1 MLPGQK
7 EARILQALPRRLG
20 EEHSMLVKT
29 FKSLPRPE
37 PLRPGTRSESV
48 RDGGLTRLRLGVEPR
63 GGGYGTTALVE
74 ELRVGAPPRRR
85 SVGGHDEF
93 RRRPSPSETRI
104 GGLRQAV
111 NLQQSRSMTS
121 MARLAPIVTPSTTP
135 PLDSES
141 DRSHNSREE
150 LHYMFLAP
158 VPAGFRPGSGSRPG
172 SGQPRVLP
180 PLATQTLDSGLGSR
194 RPSNEQPGSLL
205 GSRLPSKEVH
215 FLEGCGGA
223 VASSTL
229 ALEEVEELFERQA
242 STSSASRKVA
252 WSPDGPSAERPA
264 WPTGCF
270 GDVEARG
277 APSDLAT
284 DAAAVG
290 CDAAVAARLPRQEA
304 PIEGGRSFED
314 VRQRRRGNAVG
325 VAVFERGELTKMREA
340 FRRFKGAD
348 MSEEVSLED
357 LPALFSYLGYLGAIE
372 DRVKGVAN
380 QVSEY
385 STFNF
390 AEFVEVAELY
400 SPQEPLTLLAAFN
413 AAAGVAVSSAA
424 PSPSSSSRSPAHGRA
439 RSPSKPSTAAGA
451 GPAATRGRSRSPTK
465 QPAAAGAD
473 AFAVAAASQAAAE
486 ILQSSGRVSRM
497 GLMKLMRDLGST
509 ARRAIVEEVLTECG
523 LPLEQELSWEAF
535 LHFVTAY
542 QSREGFSLEQVA
554 TAQRLFLEVA
564 GAKGL
569 PATLLADSL
578 VGFFGHHCVE
588 EAQRLAD
595 RIVGSALDEASDGE
609 SGGGGAAAPSPAKG
623 EGLSFHEF
631 MVCARTLRETLLDE
645 MWHEFSEADADG
657 DGLVTGEELA
667 RLVQPLLGISLVHD
681 SAIEFLADAGGSAEV
696 SSDVPVGQRPLDFDG
711 FLRLLDCCRLREGFT
726 RAEAKE
732 LAAVFRSFDAD
743 GSEEIESIE
752 LLGMLRCLGY
762 STGLETVHELV
773 KAVDVNNSGGLDL
786 GEFLKLMR
794 AHCEIEMQ
802 VGREVFNGRTGGSDE
817 LLAEHLPSALQD
829 FGWSLD
835 AAALSGVVR
844 EFGTPAS
851 LSFDD
856 FFKVAQRCRRLFAEG
871 RCRMAGFSVKEV
883 DFFEGL
889 FESSGTN
896 KHKWIDWA
904 GLERILGILGVL
916 MSNLDKRKE
925 VFETLEEA
933 RLKAREAGVDPAEL
947 GQPGDQAVLSLPL
960 ALHLIW
966 ALGHR
971 RERMTIEREMKAMEA
986 TMYSHADVSGFREV
1000 FFNILERGTPLP
1012 REEGGVEESPKKQ
1025 AVAPTMLRRAS
1036 APTLLESSAASA
1048 PPAAASSSSLAASAA
1063 KSAITRSMQSATR
1076 GEGLLNL
1083 RARLSGPLGGPTLS
1097 FIDVWEL
1104 LRFLGLKPT
1113 PEHRL
1118 QLVSM
1123 IRKFTAGA
1131 GAWANENEE
1140 VAPEVVGTVDP
1151 VRDVVDFAAF
1161 LRLMHWMS
1169 EVNFARV
1176 NEAVASILSITQ
1188 PHAALAGG
1196 GARGSLGGSSPSG
1209 AVSDA
1214 SAVAAGSNLPARG
1227 GVAQRHSHAKRRA
1240 SAC

>member
-1 MLPGQK
+1 
-7 EARILQALPRRLG
+7 
-20 EEHSMLVKT
+20 
-29 FKSLPRPE
+29 
-37 PLRPGTRSESV
+37 
-48 RDGGLTRLRLGVEPR
+48 
-63 GGGYGTTALVE
+63 
-74 ELRVGAPPRRR
+74 
-85 SVGGHDEF
+85 
-93 RRRPSPSETRI
+93 
-104 GGLRQAV
+104 
-111 NLQQSRSMTS
+111 
-121 MARLAPIVTPSTTP
+121 
-135 PLDSES
+135 
-141 DRSHNSREE
+141 
-150 LHYMFLAP
+150 
-158 VPAGFRPGSGSRPG
+158 
-172 SGQPRVLP
+172 
-180 PLATQTLDSGLGSR
+180 
-194 RPSNEQPGSLL
+194 
-205 GSRLPSKEVH
+205 
-215 FLEGCGGA
+215 
-223 VASSTL
+223 
-229 ALEEVEELFERQA
+229 
-242 STSSASRKVA
+242 
-252 WSPDGPSAERPA
+252 
-264 WPTGCF
+264 
-270 GDVEARG
+270 
-277 APSDLAT
+277 
-284 DAAAVG
+284 
-290 CDAAVAARLPRQEA
+290 
-304 PIEGGRSFED
+304 
-314 VRQRRRGNAVG
+314 
-325 VAVFERGELTKMREA
+325 
-340 FRRFKGAD
+340 
-348 MSEEVSLED
+348 
-357 LPALFSYLGYLGAIE
+357 
-372 DRVKGVAN
+372 
-380 QVSEY
+380 
-385 STFNF
+385 
-390 AEFVEVAELY
+390 
-400 SPQEPLTLLAAFN
+400 
-413 AAAGVAVSSAA
+413 
-424 PSPSSSSRSPAHGRA
+424 
-439 RSPSKPSTAAGA
+439 
-451 GPAATRGRSRSPTK
+451 
-465 QPAAAGAD
+465 
-473 AFAVAAASQAAAE
+473 
-486 ILQSSGRVSRM
+486 
-497 GLMKLMRDLGST
+497 MKLMRDLGST

-535 LHFVTAY
+535 LHFATAY

-569 PATLLADSL
+569 PATMLADSL

-588 EAQRLAD
+588 EAHRLAD
-595 RIVGSALDEASDGE
+595 RVVGSALDEASDGE
-609 SGGGGAAAPSPAKG
+609 GGGGGAAAPSPAKG

-657 DGLVTGEELA
+657 DGLVTGEELV
-667 RLVQPLLGISLVHD
+667 RLVQPLLGISLVRD
-681 SAIEFLADAGGSAEV
+681 SAIEFLADAGGSAED

-711 FLRLLDCCRLREGFT
+711 FLRLLDGCRLREGFA
-726 RAEAKE
+726 RAEAEE

-773 KAVDVNNSGGLDL
+773 KAVDVNNSGGLDF

-794 AHCEIEMQ
+794 AHHEIEMQ

-856 FFKVAQRCRRLFAEG
+856 FFKVAQRCRRLFAEE
-871 RCRMAGFSVKEV
+871 RCRMAGFSVREV
-883 DFFEGL
+883 EFFEGL
-889 FESSGTN
+889 FKSSGAN
-896 KHKWIDWA
+896 EHKWIDWA

-986 TMYSHADVSGFREV
+986 TEYSHADVAGFREV

-1012 REEGGVEESPKKQ
+1012 REEGGGEESPKKQ
-1025 AVAPTMLRRAS
+1025 AAAPSMLRRAS

-1048 PPAAASSSSLAASAA
+1048 PPAAASSSSVAASAAAERPGTEAA
-1063 KSAITRSMQSATR
+1063 KSAIARSMQRATR

-1097 FIDVWEL
+1097 FIDLWEL

-1151 VRDVVDFAAF
+1151 VRDVALRPGAGAGPARVDGCMRNAEVDFAAF
-1161 LRLMHWMS
+1161 LRMMHWMS

-1188 PHAALAGG
+1188 HSALAGG

-1214 SAVAAGSNLPARG
+1214 SAVAAGSNPPARG
-1227 GVAQRHSHAKRRA
+1227 GGTQGHSHAKRRA